1 MVGKLIGM
9 QVSDRNFKDKSGREV
24 KYTRAYLTFA
34 IRYNQGEGEG
44 YYSKSIITSTSQLEK
59 VGAKP
64 ILNDFYQVYFDEN
77 GKIAEFKK
85 VNEK

>member
-1 MVGKLIGM
+1 MVGKLIGIQM
-9 QVSDRNFKDKSGREV
+9 SDRTFKDKSEREV
-24 KYTRAYLTFA
+24 KYTRVYLTFA

-44 YYSKSIITSTSQLEK
+44 YYSKSIITSTSQLDK
-59 VGAKP
+59 VGADP
-64 ILNDFYQVYFDEN
+64 RINETYQVYFDEN